1 MKYRAELDKA
11 VSIEKVR
18 ISKYQEFMEVILKN
32 LDGVCID
39 IGCGPGLR
47 MKFFKP
53 LVKKLIGVDISER
66 RLKEAKSYNPEVV
79 FIMCDARELP
89 FKNETFDTVL
99 SLEMIEHLPDYLSQ
113 KLFFQEVKRILK
125 PGGKFIVSTP
135 NSPIFKLYCILTK
148 ERYPTHFSEL
158 NYFQFRLRLKNHF
171 EDVKIYGQFGWLS
184 PIYKFKIVKKIHSC
198 LSKLL
203 PLCKGLLA
211 VCRKGKNILA
221 IENSLI
227 ITL

>member
-1 MKYRAELDKA
+1 MKYRAELEKA
-11 VSIEKVR
+11 VCIEKVR
-18 ISKYQEFMEVILKN
+18 MSKYQEFMEIILEN
-32 LDGVCID
+32 LDGMCID

-53 LVKKLIGVDISER
+53 LVKKLIGVDISKH
-66 RLKEAKSYNPEVV
+66 RLKEAKNSNPDVI

-89 FKNETFDTVL
+89 FKNEIFDTVL
-99 SLEMIEHLPDYLSQ
+99 SLEMIEHLPDCLSQ
-113 KLFFQEVKRILK
+113 ELFLQEVKRILK

-135 NSPIFKLYCILTK
+135 NAPIFKLYCILMK

-158 NYFQFRLRLKNHF
+158 NYFQFRIRLKNHF

-184 PIYKFKIVKKIHSC
+184 PVYKFKIVKKVHRY
-198 LSKLL
+198 LSKLS

-211 VCRKGKNILA
+211 VCRNGEKYIGD
-221 IENSLI
+221 
-227 ITL
+227 